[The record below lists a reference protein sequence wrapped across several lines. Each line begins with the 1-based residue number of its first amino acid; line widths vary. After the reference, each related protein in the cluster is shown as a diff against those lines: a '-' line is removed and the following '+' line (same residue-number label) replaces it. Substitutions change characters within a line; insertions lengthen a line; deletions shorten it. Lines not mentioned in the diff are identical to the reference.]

1 MKLSTMKPLTM
12 QRRTKFRIF
21 SILLASVTGCI
32 LLSDFSISVSNNFL
46 RRRVE
51 TKEAQVQV
59 QPDDASLDIKD
70 AEERFLKQ
78 NEVMNQDTAALYQHK
93 SISQRDTVRLNELK
107 NKETKFQQA
116 NEVLNNDLSQKKFD
130 ASLKEHQ
137 NNLSDLSENYVAKL
151 EKESEQIPLPSSQ
164 GREFPA
170 EAMKHTTPTKTLDE
184 TPQDNTVVVTE
195 EDETPEEIATY
206 EIEKKNFHKANVKW
220 QERQEKELKEKE
232 EKESKEKASEEKVSA
247 EKATEENV
255 SEEKETKEK
264 EPSKPQEPI
273 VPQHVTGNI
282 FDDMP
287 KEKEETPKL
296 LVFGDE
302 NETIVQATKFAAQEE
317 QNIGQSSPNLLQ
329 EKSKIVISE
338 PSNSQ
343 SVTVTEEEAPKL
355 PVFGDEKETIVQAS
369 KLAEQEEQNV
379 GQSSPKLLQEKS
391 AIAISEPST
400 SQSVRVTEEPLDEE
414 SLMLKE
420 LRTEMCSDASNIH
433 PVHYGDC
440 DPEEIINIIP
450 LFGGMCNAL
459 KFVILGAIQSAEE
472 NRCFAVDESKSPL
485 NYQNKDGEK
494 EGFINKF
501 FEPMGLDMTDE
512 RVVSAQA
519 ANKTE
524 FRTWDQFW
532 VDEERRR
539 VYGRHYTIPKLGYT
553 DLDGHQIK
561 RDMLRRMWRLIPKV
575 RKDTCNSLDQYNLGD
590 EYMSFSVRRGD
601 KTLEKFAYTELSEY
615 ITEAENNL
623 YRYPNYM
630 KNLVVPKIFVA
641 TDDCTVLP
649 EFRKMR
655 PDWTFLSECDKEKKS
670 DVDTGFALSD
680 VHNWGRDEQ
689 AAHFGKFFVE
699 IYALTGA
706 KVFIGVAYTN
716 VSWWVYFLR
725 PFRHSFILLD
735 KPKGEKDNVVF
746 DHWR

>member
-247 EKATEENV
+247 EKASEENV

-287 KEKEETPKL
+287 KEKEEAPKL

-302 NETIVQATKFAAQEE
+302 NETIVQATKLAAQEE

-391 AIAISEPST
+391 TIAISEPST